1 MSVFSDTLT
10 RYIEH
15 KNIKVFSLAKYCN
28 LDRSTMY
35 KILNGKRNP
44 PSSEVFEKMTQFM
57 HLTPIEY
64 NFLKE
69 TLEITQVG
77 PDTYYTRKSVE
88 NFICQFPDQPATDIT
103 GSSFSPDPVSEQ
115 CQTDCISLVS
125 QQHID
130 YYVHQMILSESVH
143 ADGKIAMFI
152 QPDYKFLFS
161 LLASLH
167 ASASLKI
174 DHIFCVGTE
183 YAFTKD
189 HQLINLK
196 YLREIFPLYMAGL
209 NYSLWYYY
217 DRIQSHYYNFNLF
230 PCMILTSDA
239 AIMCTADYQTGFYY
253 TNPECVT
260 TLWTLFKNNQ
270 DKCSILFKPVSMS
283 PENHLML
290 FDSID
295 DSTIEAE
302 KHITGIQPEACLTPF
317 ITKDI
322 LLDRFN
328 HDLPQSDYMIT
339 SLAAIFAKNK
349 TRISHD
355 NFRIYF
361 TERGALHFAETGL
374 IEEFPDEFYHPFTI
388 SQRIYLLKE
397 IQMCCEKDFYRILR
411 EPLRQLPENL
421 HLCVREND
429 CELTYNTNNGKTVF
443 LIICE
448 NQLFEIFNDYLSN
461 MDESNYYT
469 PQEAIAI
476 LQRII
481 DKLI

>member
-15 KNIKVFSLAKYCN
+15 KNIKVFSLAKYCD

-189 HQLINLK
+189 H
-196 YLREIFPLYMAGL
+196 
-209 NYSLWYYY
+209 
-217 DRIQSHYYNFNLF
+217 
-230 PCMILTSDA
+230 
-239 AIMCTADYQTGFYY
+239 
-253 TNPECVT
+253 
-260 TLWTLFKNNQ
+260 
-270 DKCSILFKPVSMS
+270 
-283 PENHLML
+283 
-290 FDSID
+290 
-295 DSTIEAE
+295 
-302 KHITGIQPEACLTPF
+302 
-317 ITKDI
+317 
-322 LLDRFN
+322 
-328 HDLPQSDYMIT
+328 
-339 SLAAIFAKNK
+339 
-349 TRISHD
+349 
-355 NFRIYF
+355 
-361 TERGALHFAETGL
+361 
-374 IEEFPDEFYHPFTI
+374 
-388 SQRIYLLKE
+388 
-397 IQMCCEKDFYRILR
+397 
-411 EPLRQLPENL
+411 
-421 HLCVREND
+421 
-429 CELTYNTNNGKTVF
+429 
-443 LIICE
+443 
-448 NQLFEIFNDYLSN
+448 
-461 MDESNYYT
+461 
-469 PQEAIAI
+469 
-476 LQRII
+476 
-481 DKLI
+481 

>member
-1 MSVFSDTLT
+1 
-10 RYIEH
+10 
-15 KNIKVFSLAKYCN
+15 
-28 LDRSTMY
+28 
-35 KILNGKRNP
+35 
-44 PSSEVFEKMTQFM
+44 M

-196 YLREIFPLYMAGL
+196 YLREIFLYIWMMK
-209 NYSLWYYY
+209 
-217 DRIQSHYYNFNLF
+217 R
-230 PCMILTSDA
+230 
-239 AIMCTADYQTGFYY
+239 
-253 TNPECVT
+253 
-260 TLWTLFKNNQ
+260 K
-270 DKCSILFKPVSMS
+270 K
-283 PENHLML
+283 
-290 FDSID
+290 
-295 DSTIEAE
+295 
-302 KHITGIQPEACLTPF
+302 
-317 ITKDI
+317 
-322 LLDRFN
+322 
-328 HDLPQSDYMIT
+328 
-339 SLAAIFAKNK
+339 
-349 TRISHD
+349 
-355 NFRIYF
+355 
-361 TERGALHFAETGL
+361 
-374 IEEFPDEFYHPFTI
+374 
-388 SQRIYLLKE
+388 
-397 IQMCCEKDFYRILR
+397 
-411 EPLRQLPENL
+411 
-421 HLCVREND
+421 
-429 CELTYNTNNGKTVF
+429 
-443 LIICE
+443 
-448 NQLFEIFNDYLSN
+448 FE
-461 MDESNYYT
+461 
-469 PQEAIAI
+469 
-476 LQRII
+476 
-481 DKLI
+481 